1 MSKEKSQLK
10 FLKLNPKAKIPTQGT
25 ESAAG
30 YDLYL
35 AEKIDR
41 DFDGLKVRI
50 AHFGVAV
57 EIPEGYCGLLVS
69 RSSLQRKGFQQANGV
84 GIIDSDYRGELMAPY
99 VGPSNSSIEA
109 GERIAQLVIVP
120 YFNGT
125 STEVDSLNKTERGD
139 GGFGSTGTA

>member
-1 MSKEKSQLK
+1 MPKERNLK
-10 FLKLNPKAKIPTQGT
+10 FQKLNPRARIPTRGT
-25 ESAAG
+25 DSSAG

-35 AEKIDR
+35 AEKLDR
-41 DFDGLKVRI
+41 DIDGLKIRM

-57 EIPEGYCGLLVS
+57 EIPEGHCGLLVS

-99 VGPSNSSIEA
+99 VGPANGSIEA
-109 GERIAQLVIVP
+109 GERIAQLVVIP

-125 STEVDSLNKTERGD
+125 STEVESLSNTERGD
-139 GGFGSTGTA
+139 GGFGSTGTK

>member
-1 MSKEKSQLK
+1 MPKERSQLQ
-10 FLKLNPKAKIPTQGT
+10 FLKLNPKAKIPTRGT
-25 ESAAG
+25 ESSAG

-41 DFDGLKVRI
+41 DIAGDRI
-50 AHFGVAV
+50 RMAHFGVSV
-57 EIPEGYCGLLVS
+57 SIPEGHCGLLVS

-99 VGPSNSSIEA
+99 VGPANSHLNE

-139 GGFGSTGTA
+139 GGFGSTGS

>member
-1 MSKEKSQLK
+1 MPKERSQLK

-35 AEKIDR
+35 AEKMDR
-41 DFDGLKVRI
+41 DTEGLRI
-50 AHFGVAV
+50 RMAHFGVAV
-57 EIPEGYCGLLVS
+57 QIPEGYCGLLVS
-69 RSSLQRKGFQQANGV
+69 RSSLQRKGFQQANNV

-99 VGPSNSSIEA
+99 TGPVNSSIEA

-120 YFNGT
+120 YFKGT
-125 STEVDSLNKTERGD
+125 PVEVECLNETERGD
-139 GGFGSTGTA
+139 GGFGSTGTK